1 MNNHWRIKRLYK
13 KLDKVII
20 KSRNNIIG
28 IVEDVIYEAVN
39 GKRTDNIYAYVVT
52 IGDKHG
58 ILVYPDEID

>member
-1 MNNHWRIKRLYK
+1 MYK